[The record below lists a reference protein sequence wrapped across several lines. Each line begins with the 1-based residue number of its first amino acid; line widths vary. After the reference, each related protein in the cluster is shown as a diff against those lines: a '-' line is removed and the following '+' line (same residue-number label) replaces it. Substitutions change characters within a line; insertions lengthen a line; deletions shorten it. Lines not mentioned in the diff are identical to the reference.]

1 MTNEMVTETEAR
13 LMAHEEVCAERYKE
27 IGQKIARL
35 EAVILTTAG
44 VLICSMA
51 GMLVTLLMRQASR

>member
-13 LMAHEEVCAERYKE
+13 LMAHEAVCAERYKE
-27 IGQKIARL
+27 VRQEISRL
-35 EAVILTTAG
+35 ETVILTTAG

-51 GMLVTLLMRQASR
+51 GLLVTLLMRAAQ

>member
-13 LMAHEEVCAERYKE
+13 LMAHEAVCAERYKE
-27 IGQKIARL
+27 IGQKISGL
-35 EAVILTTAG
+35 ETVILTTAG

-51 GMLVTLLMRQASR
+51 GLLVTLLMRATQ

>member
-13 LMAHEEVCAERYKE
+13 LMAHEAACAERYKE

>member
-1 MTNEMVTETEAR
+1 MVTETEAR
-13 LMAHEEVCAERYKE
+13 LMAHEAVCAGRYKE

-51 GMLVTLLMRQASR
+51 GMLVTMLMRQASR